1 MNLIDRYVGR
11 GVLVT
16 ALYGVFVLSF
26 VLVLGNIFKELLDL
40 LINRDVPVRYVLLFM
55 LYVLPFSLTFTVPW
69 GFLTAVL
76 LVFGRMSA
84 DNEMI
89 ALRACGVSL
98 LRVCLPVLAV
108 AAGLCAFTFWIN
120 ARVAPL
126 AEMAMRESIA
136 TMARTNPAALFVPDE
151 VVSQFHGKKIYVRGK
166 QGDELADVTLI
177 EEDTGGMPVRITYA
191 REGIIESDEDNG
203 ELLLTLRDAKFEQRD
218 DKKVFDYGAIRHG
231 ISVQEATV
239 SIPLEDLVAGHLRGR
254 PLRSYTLAELWGYLR
269 EVRGTAEQTAVM
281 TEMSKRLSMSL
292 GCLAFALIAMPLGI
306 TAQRK
311 ETSVGFGISLGLAF
325 SYFFF
330 VVLSEMLR
338 DDAGAYPYLL
348 LWIPNV
354 LFIGIG
360 TWLLLRLDYR

>member
-11 GVLVT
+11 SVLVT
-16 ALYGVFVLSF
+16 VLYGVFVLSF

-40 LINRDVPVRYVLLFM
+40 LINRDVPLRYILLFM
-55 LYVLPFSLTFTVPW
+55 IYVLPFSLTFTVPW

-76 LVFGRMSA
+76 LIFGRMSA

-108 AAGLCAFTFWIN
+108 AALLSAFTFWIN
-120 ARVAPL
+120 AQVAPL

-151 VVSQFHGKKIYVRGK
+151 VVSQFQGKKIYVRGK
-166 QGDELADVTLI
+166 QGSMLSDVTLI
-177 EEDTGGMPVRITYA
+177 EEDNGGMPVRIIYA
-191 REGIIESDEDNG
+191 RSGEIGPDEGTG
-203 ELLLTLRDAKFEQRD
+203 ELVLTLRDAKFEQRD
-218 DKKVFDYGAIRHG
+218 DKKLFEYGAIRHG
-231 ISVQEATV
+231 ISVQEATI
-239 SIPLEDLVAGHLRGR
+239 SIPLEDLVADNLRGR
-254 PLRSYTLAELWGYLR
+254 PLRSYTLEELRAYLPKVSGTP
-269 EVRGTAEQTAVM
+269 EAIAVR
-281 TEMSKRLSMSL
+281 TEMSKRVSMSL
-292 GCLAFALIAMPLGI
+292 ACIAFALIAMPLGI

-330 VVLSEMLR
+330 VVLAEMLR
-338 DDAGAYPYLL
+338 DDAAAYPYLL
-348 LWIPNV
+348 VWIPNI
-354 LFIGIG
+354 LYIGIG
-360 TWLLLRLDYR
+360 SWLLLRLDHR